1 MVDLDES
8 GFVPGARD
16 GLTDS
21 WILVLGGKMRK
32 EAKEEEEEERKI
44 VL

>member
-16 GLTDS
+16 GFTDS
-21 WILVLGGKMRK
+21 WILVLGGKMHK
-32 EAKEEEEEERKI
+32 EAKEEEEERKI